1 MSKKRKRYSAQE
13 KVSILRQHL
22 LEKVPMSDVCDKYG
36 IQPRLFYKWQQ
47 TFFEEG
53 QLVFSRQPEQDAT
66 RHAREI
72 TALEEKL
79 SKKNEVLAE
88 VMEEY
93 VALKKSSGGL

>member
-22 LEKVPMSDVCDKYG
+22 LEGVAVSDLCDKYG
-36 IQPRLFYKWQQ
+36 IQPRLFYSWQQ
-47 TFFEEG
+47 TFFEQGE
-53 QLVFSRQPEQDAT
+53 LVFNRQPEKEMT
-66 RHAREI
+66 RQAREI

-79 SKKNEVLAE
+79 RKKNEVLAE

-93 VALKKSSGGL
+93 VALKKSSGGR